1 MRGSEFA
8 ELRAFVT
15 IAEQGN
21 FARAAAHL
29 RISRSTLS
37 QTIRELEKRLGVRLL
52 NRTTRS
58 VSLTEAGQ
66 RLLARFKP
74 ALDEMQ
80 EAIRDIQDLRDVPA
94 GKVRIH
100 APTKAAKTL
109 IEPYLGRFASLHP
122 NIVLDIA
129 LDDAVI
135 DIVEAGFDIG
145 IRLGELLD
153 DDMVAV
159 KLGNDIRMCA
169 VASPEYV
176 AEFGTPQHPGE
187 LNKHRCINWR
197 WAGKS
202 GIYNWEFF
210 KDGHWTSVVV
220 DGPLIVSCSDMAI
233 SAAVQGVGIAFWAE
247 CDVRCLIE
255 AGKLVPMLEE
265 FSPYF
270 PGWYLAFP
278 KQRHM
283 PGAVRA
289 VVEFFRRHNKPVSVR
304 GSANRVGKW
313 ARNRNSADKVGSEN
327 K

>member
-29 RISRSTLS
+29 RIAPSTLS

-66 RLLARFKP
+66 RLLVRFKP
-74 ALDEMQ
+74 ALEEMQ
-80 EAIRDIQDLRDVPA
+80 EAVRDVQNLSDVPA
-94 GKVRIH
+94 GTVRLH
-100 APTKAAKTL
+100 APRKAASVL
-109 IEPYLGRFASLHP
+109 VEPHLGRFAKSHP
-122 NIVLDIA
+122 DIVLDITI
-129 LDDAVI
+129 DDAVVN
-135 DIVEAGFDIG
+135 IVEEGFDIG

-153 DDMVAV
+153 EDMVAV
-159 KLGNDIRMCA
+159 KLGSDIRMCA

-176 AEFGTPQHPGE
+176 AKHGKPAKPGD
-187 LNKHRCINWR
+187 LHNHRCINWR
-197 WAGKS
+197 WAGRN

-210 KDGHWTSVVV
+210 KGGHWMSVAV

-247 CDVRCLIE
+247 YAVRPFI
-255 AGKLVPMLEE
+255 AKGQLVPMLEE

-270 PGWYLAFP
+270 PGWYLTYP
-278 KQRHM
+278 RQKHM
-283 PGAVRA
+283 SGAVRA
-289 VVEFFRRHNKPVSVR
+289 VVEFLRCHGNPIEMQSEELAPV
-304 GSANRVGKW
+304 
-313 ARNRNSADKVGSEN
+313 
-327 K
+327 

>member
-270 PGWYLAFP
+270 PGWYLTFP
-278 KQRHM
+278 RQRQM
-283 PGAVRA
+283 PG
-289 VVEFFRRHNKPVSVR
+289 SVR
-304 GSANRVGKW
+304 TVIDFLRRYNMPASVLSGANKAGEW
-313 ARNRNSADKVGSEN
+313 ERNGNPTDKVGSEN

>member
-29 RISRSTLS
+29 RISPSTLS

-58 VSLTEAGQ
+58 VSMTDAGQ

-80 EAIRDIQDLRDVPA
+80 AAVLDVQNLRDKPA
-94 GKVRIH
+94 GTVRLH
-100 APTKAAKTL
+100 TPRKAASL
-109 IEPYLGRFASLHP
+109 LVEPHLGRFSKFHP
-122 NIVLDIA
+122 DIVLDVTI
-129 LDDAVI
+129 DDAVVN
-135 DIVEAGFDIG
+135 IVEAGFDVG
-145 IRLGELLD
+145 IRLGELLE

-169 VASPEYV
+169 VASPEYI
-176 AEFGTPQHPGE
+176 AKNGHPKNPSE
-187 LNKHRCINWR
+187 LHDHRCINWR
-197 WAGKS
+197 WAGKN

-210 KDGHWTSVVV
+210 KDGHWTSVAVN
-220 DGPLIVSCSDMAI
+220 GPLIVSCSDMAI

-247 CDVRCLIE
+247 YAVRPLI
-255 AGKLVPMLEE
+255 AKGKLVPMLEE

-270 PGWYLAFP
+270 PGWYLTYP
-278 KQRHM
+278 KQRYM
-283 PGAVRA
+283 PAAVRA
-289 VVEFFRRHNKPVSVR
+289 LVEFLRRHNTPVPAKDGVLA
-304 GSANRVGKW
+304 SA
-313 ARNRNSADKVGSEN
+313 
-327 K
+327 

>member
-29 RISRSTLS
+29 RIAPSTLS

-66 RLLARFKP
+66 RLLVRFKP
-74 ALDEMQ
+74 ALEEMQ
-80 EAIRDIQDLRDVPA
+80 EAVRDVQNLSDVPA
-94 GKVRIH
+94 GTVRLH
-100 APTKAAKTL
+100 APRKAASVL
-109 IEPYLGRFASLHP
+109 VEPHLGRFARSHP
-122 NIVLDIA
+122 DIVLDITI
-129 LDDAVI
+129 DDAVVN
-135 DIVEAGFDIG
+135 IVEEGFDIG

-153 DDMVAV
+153 EDMVAV
-159 KLGNDIRMCA
+159 KLGSDIRMCA

-176 AEFGTPQHPGE
+176 AKHGMPANPGD
-187 LNKHRCINWR
+187 LHNHRCINWR
-197 WAGKS
+197 WAGRN

-210 KDGHWTSVVV
+210 KGGHWMSVAV

-233 SAAVQGVGIAFWAE
+233 SAAVQGVGVAFWAE
-247 CDVRCLIE
+247 YAVRPFI
-255 AGKLVPMLEE
+255 AKGQLVPMLEE

-270 PGWYLAFP
+270 PGWYLTYP
-278 KQRHM
+278 RQKHM
-283 PGAVRA
+283 SGAVRA
-289 VVEFFRRHNKPVSVR
+289 VVEFLRCHGNPIEMQSEELAPV
-304 GSANRVGKW
+304 
-313 ARNRNSADKVGSEN
+313 
-327 K
+327 

>member
-37 QTIRELEKRLGVRLL
+37 QTIRELEMRLGVRLL

-58 VSLTEAGQ
+58 VSLTDAGQ

-80 EAIRDIQDLRDVPA
+80 EAIRDIQNLRDVPA
-94 GKVRIH
+94 GKVRVH
-100 APTKAAKTL
+100 APRKAAKTL
-109 IEPYLGRFASLHP
+109 IEPYLGRFASSHP
-122 NIVLDIA
+122 NIVLDIT

-169 VASPEYV
+169 VASPDYV

-202 GIYNWEFF
+202 GIYNWEFY

-247 CDVRCLIE
+247 YDVRGLIE

-270 PGWYLAFP
+270 PGWYLTFP

-283 PGAVRA
+283 PGAVR
-289 VVEFFRRHNKPVSVR
+289 VVIDFLRQQNMPASAKDLDLAPV
-304 GSANRVGKW
+304 
-313 ARNRNSADKVGSEN
+313 
-327 K
+327 

>member
-29 RISRSTLS
+29 RISPSTLS

-58 VSLTEAGQ
+58 VSMTDAGQ

-80 EAIRDIQDLRDVPA
+80 AAVLDVQNLRDNPA
-94 GKVRIH
+94 GTVRLH
-100 APTKAAKTL
+100 TPRKAASL
-109 IEPYLGRFASLHP
+109 LVEPHLGRFSKFHP
-122 NIVLDIA
+122 DIVLDITI
-129 LDDAVI
+129 DDAVVN
-135 DIVEAGFDIG
+135 IVEAGFDVG
-145 IRLGELLD
+145 IRLGELLE

-169 VASPEYV
+169 VASPEYI
-176 AEFGTPQHPGE
+176 AKNGHPKNPSE
-187 LNKHRCINWR
+187 LHDHRCINWR
-197 WAGKS
+197 WAGKN

-210 KDGHWTSVVV
+210 KDGHWTSVAVN
-220 DGPLIVSCSDMAI
+220 GPLIVSCSDMAI

-247 CDVRCLIE
+247 YAVRPLI
-255 AGKLVPMLEE
+255 AKGKLVPMLEE

-270 PGWYLAFP
+270 PGWYLTYP
-278 KQRHM
+278 KQRYM
-283 PGAVRA
+283 PAAVRA
-289 VVEFFRRHNKPVSVR
+289 LVEFLRRHNTPVPAKDGVLA
-304 GSANRVGKW
+304 SA
-313 ARNRNSADKVGSEN
+313 
-327 K
+327 

>member
-29 RISRSTLS
+29 RIAPSTLS

-66 RLLARFKP
+66 RLLVRFKP
-74 ALDEMQ
+74 ALEEMQ
-80 EAIRDIQDLRDVPA
+80 EAVRDVQNLSDVPA
-94 GKVRIH
+94 GTVRLH
-100 APTKAAKTL
+100 APRKAASVL
-109 IEPYLGRFASLHP
+109 VEPHLGRFAKSHP
-122 NIVLDIA
+122 DIVLDITI
-129 LDDAVI
+129 DDAVVN
-135 DIVEAGFDIG
+135 IVEESFDIG

-159 KLGNDIRMCA
+159 KLGSDIRMCA

-176 AEFGTPQHPGE
+176 AKHGKPANPGD
-187 LNKHRCINWR
+187 LHNHRCINWR
-197 WAGKS
+197 WAGRN

-210 KDGHWTSVVV
+210 KDGHWMSVAV

-247 CDVRCLIE
+247 YAVRPFI
-255 AGKLVPMLEE
+255 AKGQLVPMLEE

-270 PGWYLAFP
+270 PGWYLTYP
-278 KQRHM
+278 RQKHM
-283 PGAVRA
+283 SGAVRA
-289 VVEFFRRHNKPVSVR
+289 VVEFLRRHGNAVQMQNEELAPV
-304 GSANRVGKW
+304 
-313 ARNRNSADKVGSEN
+313 
-327 K
+327 